1 MEKCL
6 VKIRTMEMKTNMGL
20 LDRALR
26 TLLAIAI
33 LPAYILGIFNAS
45 AELALIS
52 IAGILLWTGIFG
64 FCPLYMALD
73 IRTNRHR

>member
-1 MEKCL
+1 
-6 VKIRTMEMKTNMGL
+6 MEMKTNMGL
-20 LDRALR
+20 LDRTIR

-33 LPAYILGIFNAS
+33 LPAYILGIFS
-45 AELALIS
+45 TGTELALIS
-52 IAGILLWTGIFG
+52 IAGVLLWTGIFG

>member
-1 MEKCL
+1 MGKCL

-33 LPAYILGIFNAS
+33 LLAYILGIFNAS

>member
-1 MEKCL
+1 
-6 VKIRTMEMKTNMGL
+6 MKTNIGL
-20 LDRALR
+20 LDRAIR
-26 TLLAIAI
+26 TLLALAI
-33 LPAYILGIFNAS
+33 LPAYILGVFNAS

-73 IRTNRHR
+73 VRTNRHR

>member
-1 MEKCL
+1 
-6 VKIRTMEMKTNMGL
+6 MKTNMGT
-20 LDRALR
+20 LDRTLR

-33 LPAYILGIFNAS
+33 IPAYLFGVFAGT
-45 AELALIS
+45 AEIILIS
-52 IAGILLWTGIFG
+52 LAGMLLWTGIFG

>member
-1 MEKCL
+1 
-6 VKIRTMEMKTNMGL
+6 MKTNMGL
-20 LDRALR
+20 LDRAIR
-26 TLLAIAI
+26 TLLAVAI
-33 LPAYILGIFNAS
+33 LPAYILGVFHTS

-52 IAGILLWTGIFG
+52 FAGILLWTGAFG

>member
-1 MEKCL
+1 MIKYI

-64 FCPLYMALD
+64 FCPVYMALD

>member
-6 VKIRTMEMKTNMGL
+6 VRIKTMEMKTNMGL